1 MATISDV
8 AALAGVST
16 ATVSRALNGKSTVD
30 PMLAERVAHAVQQL
44 GYTPNGLAR
53 SLRRRETA
61 VLALIIADVENP
73 FFTAIARGV
82 EDTAQAA
89 GFSVMLC
96 NSDENPAKERRYVE
110 VAAQERLAGV
120 ILSPT
125 PGSDVEPLLAHRT
138 PIVAVDRRLTS
149 ADCDAVLV
157 NSRESAAEAVR
168 HLIAQ
173 GYRRI
178 GCVADPPGVTTADA
192 RLDGYRDGL
201 RAARREYA
209 ADLVHRCGFREA
221 GGREAAARLLA
232 APDPPDA
239 LLVSGSPMAAGVL
252 QVLAEL
258 GLRPGRDVGIVSF
271 DEVPWATLITPA
283 LTVLDQ
289 PAYAMGQR
297 AARLLLA
304 RIADGG
310 PRPATTTTLTAR
322 LVVRGSSNRRVDFD
336 LP

>member
-30 PMLAERVAHAVQQL
+30 PVLAERVARAVTEL

-61 VLALIIADVENP
+61 VLALIISDVENP
-73 FFTAIARGV
+73 FFTAIARGA

-96 NSDENPAKERRYVE
+96 NSDENAAKEHRYVE

-125 PGSDVEPLLAHRT
+125 TGDSDVRPLTAHRT
-138 PIVAVDRRLTS
+138 PIVTVDRRLGS

-157 NSRESAAEAVR
+157 NSRAAACEAVL
-168 HLIAQ
+168 HLAAQ
-173 GYRRI
+173 GYERI
-178 GCVADPPGVTTADA
+178 GCVAGPPGITTADD

-201 RAARREYA
+201 RTAGRKYFAN
-209 ADLVHRCGFREA
+209 LVHRCEFRDI
-221 GGREAAARLLA
+221 GGHEAATRLLTD
-232 APDPPDA
+232 PEPPDA
-239 LLVSGSPMAAGVL
+239 LLVSSSPMSVGVL
-252 QVLAEL
+252 RAMAER
-258 GLRPGRDVGIVSF
+258 GLRSGRDVGIVSF
-271 DEVPWATLITPA
+271 DEAPWATLISPA
-283 LTVLDQ
+283 LTVVAQ
-289 PAYAMGQR
+289 PAHAMGQL
-297 AARLLLA
+297 AARLLLD
-304 RIADGG
+304 RIGERGA
-310 PRPATTTTLTAR
+310 RPATTTTLSAQ
-322 LVVRGSSNRRVDFD
+322 LIVRGSSTR
-336 LP
+336 

>member
-30 PMLAERVAHAVQQL
+30 PMLAERVARAVEQL

-53 SLRRRETA
+53 GLRRRETA

-125 PGSDVEPLLAHRT
+125 PGSDVGPLLAHRT
-138 PIVAVDRRLTS
+138 PIVTVDRRLTS

-168 HLIAQ
+168 HLVAQ
-173 GYRRI
+173 GYQRI
-178 GCVADPPGVTTADA
+178 GCVAGPPGVTTADA

-201 RAARREYA
+201 RAAGREYV

-221 GGREAAARLLA
+221 
-232 APDPPDA
+232 
-239 LLVSGSPMAAGVL
+239 
-252 QVLAEL
+252 
-258 GLRPGRDVGIVSF
+258 
-271 DEVPWATLITPA
+271 
-283 LTVLDQ
+283 
-289 PAYAMGQR
+289 
-297 AARLLLA
+297 
-304 RIADGG
+304 
-310 PRPATTTTLTAR
+310 
-322 LVVRGSSNRRVDFD
+322 
-336 LP
+336 

>member
-30 PMLAERVAHAVQQL
+30 PVLADRVTRAVEQL

-89 GFSVMLC
+89 GFSVLLC
-96 NSDENPAKERRYVE
+96 NADENTAKERRYVE
-110 VAAQERLAGV
+110 AAVQERLAGV

-125 PGSDVEPLLAHRT
+125 PDSDVRPLLAHRT
-138 PIVAVDRRLTS
+138 PVVTVDRRLAS

-157 NSRESAAEAVR
+157 NSRESAAAAVR
-168 HLIAQ
+168 HLIAR

-178 GCVADPPGVTTADA
+178 GCVAGPPGITTADA

-201 RAARREYA
+201 HAARLTYSEK
-209 ADLVHRCGFREA
+209 LVHRCGFREA
-221 GGREAAARLLA
+221 GGREAAKRLLTE
-232 APDPPDA
+232 PDPPDA
-239 LLVSGSPMAAGVL
+239 LLVSGSPMAVGVL
-252 QVLAEL
+252 QVLAEM
-258 GLRPGRDVGIVSF
+258 GLRPGRDIGIVSF

-283 LTVLDQ
+283 LTVVAQ
-289 PAYAMGQR
+289 PAYAMGQL
-297 AARLLLA
+297 AARLLLD
-304 RIADGG
+304 RIADGA
-310 PRPATTTTLTAR
+310 RPPTSTTMAAQLI
-322 LVVRGSSNRRVDFD
+322 VRDSSSRDG
-336 LP
+336 

>member
-16 ATVSRALNGKSTVD
+16 ATVSRALNGRSTVD
-30 PMLAERVAHAVQQL
+30 PVLAERVARAVEQL

-61 VLALIIADVENP
+61 VLALIISDVENP
-73 FFTAIARGV
+73 FFTAIARGA

-96 NSDENPAKERRYVE
+96 NSDENTAKERRYVE

-125 PGSDVEPLLAHRT
+125 RPDSDVEPLHTHRT
-138 PIVAVDRRLTS
+138 PIVTVDRRLAS
-149 ADCDAVLV
+149 DCDAVLV
-157 NSRESAAEAVR
+157 NSRESAAGAVR
-168 HLIAQ
+168 HLAAQ

-178 GCVADPPGVTTADA
+178 GCVAGPPGVTTADA

-201 RAARREYA
+201 RAARREYP
-209 ADLVHRCGFREA
+209 ADLVHRCEFREA
-221 GGREAAARLLA
+221 GGREAAIRLLT

-239 LLVSGSPMAAGVL
+239 LLVSGSPMTVGVL

-258 GLRPGRDVGIVSF
+258 GLRAGRDVGIVSF
-271 DEVPWATLITPA
+271 DEVPWATLVTPT
-283 LTVLDQ
+283 LTVVAQ

-310 PRPATTTTLTAR
+310 PRPATTTTLTAQ
-322 LVVRGSSNRRVDFD
+322 LIVRGSSNRRVDFD

>member
-1 MATISDV
+1 MATIADV

-30 PMLAERVAHAVQQL
+30 PVLAGRVAWAVAQL

-53 SLRRRETA
+53 GLRRRETA
-61 VLALIIADVENP
+61 VLALIISDVENP
-73 FFTAIARGV
+73 FFTAIARGA

-96 NSDENPAKERRYVE
+96 NSDENVAKERRYVE

-125 PGSDVEPLLAHRT
+125 TPDSDVGPLRTHRT
-138 PIVAVDRRLTS
+138 PIVTVDRRLAS

-168 HLIAQ
+168 HLTGR

-178 GCVADPPGVTTADA
+178 GCVAGPPGITTADA
-192 RLDGYRDGL
+192 RLAGYRDGL
-201 RAARREYA
+201 RAARREHSA
-209 ADLVHRCGFREA
+209 NLVHRCGFREA
-221 GGREAAARLLA
+221 GGREAATRLLT

-239 LLVSGSPMAAGVL
+239 LLVSGSPMTVGVL

-271 DEVPWATLITPA
+271 DEVPWATLITPS
-283 LTVLDQ
+283 LTVVAQ

-297 AARLLLA
+297 AARLLLD

-310 PRPATTTTLTAR
+310 ARPATTTTLAAQ
-322 LVVRGSSNRRVDFD
+322 LIVRGSSAR
-336 LP
+336 LICPQ

>member
-30 PMLAERVAHAVQQL
+30 PALAERVARAVEEL

-61 VLALIIADVENP
+61 VLALIISDVENP

-96 NSDENPAKERRYVE
+96 NSDENTAKERRYVE

-120 ILSPT
+120 IMSPT
-125 PGSDVEPLLAHRT
+125 TGDSDVRPLTTHGT
-138 PIVAVDRRLTS
+138 PIVTVDRRLGS
-149 ADCDAVLV
+149 EDCDAVLV
-157 NSRESAAEAVR
+157 NSRAAAREAVG
-168 HLIAQ
+168 HLVAQ
-173 GYRRI
+173 GYERI
-178 GCVADPPGVTTADA
+178 GCIAGPQGITTADD

-201 RAARREYA
+201 RDAGRKYSAKLVRRCE
-209 ADLVHRCGFREA
+209 FRES
-221 GGREAAARLLA
+221 GGRETAVQLLTK
-232 APDPPDA
+232 PDPPDA
-239 LLVSGSPMAAGVL
+239 LLVSSSTMSVGVL
-252 QVLAEL
+252 QTMAEL
-258 GLRPGRDVGIVSF
+258 GLRAGRDVGIVSF
-271 DEVPWATLITPA
+271 DDAPWATLISPA
-283 LTVLDQ
+283 LTVVAQ
-289 PAYAMGQR
+289 PAHAMGQL
-297 AARLLLA
+297 AARLLLD

-310 PRPATTTTLTAR
+310 TRPASTTTMAAQ
-322 LVVRGSSNRRVDFD
+322 LVIRGSSTH
-336 LP
+336 